1 MACNPSLLLCDEAT
15 SALDPE
21 TTLSILELLRGI
33 NRKFGLSIVLIT
45 HEMNVVRQIAE
56 QTLVLA
62 GGRIVE
68 DGPTTE
74 IFRNPRSPEA
84 LLMLQ
89 AAGLAPEDAKCQACR
104 ITICSTVFCRLCR
117 WSGWRADFPRRQVCR
132 WRCCWC

>member
-1 MACNPSLLLCDEAT
+1 VTAPSRAVHWAACTPLTGARLAAVRSLAISPASLLLCDEAT

-21 TTLSILELLRGI
+21 TTLSILELLRNI

-62 GGRIVE
+62 NGRIVE
-68 DGPTTE
+68 DGATQE

-84 LLMLQ
+84 RLMLQ
-89 AAGLAPEDAKCQACR
+89 AAGLAPEDAHVKFA
-104 ITICSTVFCRLCR
+104 V
-117 WSGWRADFPRRQVCR
+117 
-132 WRCCWC
+132 